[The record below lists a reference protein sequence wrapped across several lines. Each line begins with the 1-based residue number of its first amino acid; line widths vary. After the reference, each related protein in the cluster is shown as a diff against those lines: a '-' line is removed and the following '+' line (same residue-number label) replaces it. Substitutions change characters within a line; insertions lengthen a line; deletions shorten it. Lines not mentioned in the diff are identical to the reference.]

1 MLTLPAPRIA
11 LYERHSINN
20 QTVLSVTD
28 QFASCMKIASGVG
41 GAVVATYHDSSHSG
55 RRLDRPGLRKFLG
68 DVANGK
74 VEIVVC
80 ASLDRLARDPA
91 DLAVIRQKLLDH
103 GVALYTASEGRID
116 GAKIAM
122 AGGLPC

>member
-1 MLTLPAPRIA
+1 MLTLPAPGIA
-11 LYERHSINN
+11 LYERHSIKN

-28 QFASCMKIASGVG
+28 QLGSCMKIAADVG
-41 GAVVATYHDSSHSG
+41 GAVVATYHDSNHSG
-55 RRLDRPGLRKFLG
+55 RRRDRPGLRKFLG
-68 DVANGK
+68 DVANGN

-80 ASLDRLARDPA
+80 ESLDRLAREPA

-116 GAKIAM
+116 EAKIAT
-122 AGGLPC
+122 AG